1 MLNKSLS
8 ASQVINNLE
17 RKKKKLEDKIV
28 GLDDAAEYLADRGE
42 KLERQVINLKDNNRV
57 LLKQNEGLLFQTV
70 ASDLD
75 LQHTR
80 DTDTKFFDSGAEVL
94 ILKMNLPTLGPY
106 YSRCCGMRFLPPI
119 LAHPTTTRS
128 YSWWWRTQRMADS
141 LNWFLGMAF
150 MSHCFQ
156 KPLLQ

>member
-106 YSRCCGMRFLPPI
+106 YSRCCGMRFLPP
-119 LAHPTTTRS
+119 HTCS
-128 YSWWWRTQRMADS
+128 
-141 LNWFLGMAF
+141 
-150 MSHCFQ
+150 SHHHR
-156 KPLLQ
+156 KLLLVVEDPAYG